1 MSERVWLDYLGD
13 IKHSVSLIL
22 EFSAGMSF
30 ADFEKDDKT
39 QFAVIRCFEII
50 GEATKR
56 LPDDLVQSA
65 PHIPWKIMAGMRDR
79 LIHGYDSINI
89 PLIWRT
95 ILNDIPVLKSDIEK
109 LFEQSMSDEQGTR
122 NARK

>member
-13 IKHSVSLIL
+13 IKHAVGLIL
-22 EFSAGMSF
+22 EFSARMSF

-56 LPDDLVQSA
+56 LPDDLLQSE
-65 PHIPWKIMAGMRDR
+65 PHIPWKVMAGMRDR
-79 LIHGYDSINI
+79 LIKGYDSINI

-95 ILNDIPVLKSDIEK
+95 IQNDIPVLQSDLEVLYRKRI
-109 LFEQSMSDEQGTR
+109 SDDQG
-122 NARK
+122 K

>member
-1 MSERVWLDYLGD
+1 MSERMWFDYMSD
-13 IKHSVSLIL
+13 IQQAVDLIL

-30 ADFEKDDKT
+30 DDFEKDVKT

-56 LPDDLVQSA
+56 LPDDLLQEY
-65 PHIPWKIMAGMRDR
+65 PHIPWKAMAGMRDR
-79 LIHGYDSINI
+79 LVHGYDSINI

-95 ILNDIPVLKSDIEK
+95 IKSDIISLK
-109 LFEQSMSDEQGTR
+109 TNIYILFEDII
-122 NARK
+122 K

>member
-22 EFSAGMSF
+22 EFSANLSF
-30 ADFEKDDKT
+30 TDFEKDYKT

-56 LPDDLVQSA
+56 LPDDIVQSA

-95 ILNDIPVLKSDIEK
+95 IQNDIPVLKSDLEV
-109 LFEQSMSDEQGTR
+109 LFKQHLSENQ
-122 NARK
+122 AK